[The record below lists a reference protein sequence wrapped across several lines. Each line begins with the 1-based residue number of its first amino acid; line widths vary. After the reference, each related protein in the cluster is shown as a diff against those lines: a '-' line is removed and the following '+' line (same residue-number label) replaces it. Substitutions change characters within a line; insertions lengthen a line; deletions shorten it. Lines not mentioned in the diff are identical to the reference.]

1 MNMEKLSGFSD
12 DSVHDYEIKNRQVAR
27 RAAADGMVLLKN
39 DGILPLNKGEKLAL
53 YGSGAVMTIK
63 GGTGSGD
70 VNSRP
75 VVSLWEG
82 LKNAGVTIA
91 TDEWLTGYEKIYKK
105 AREDWRDSI
114 WAELDKMSEDN
125 DDNGMHF
132 FDAYCSI
139 PFVIPSGERPE
150 KEDADTAMYV
160 ISRNAGEGA
169 DRTLSKGD
177 YFLTDNETNDI
188 DVIADLYRK
197 VIIVLNTGGII
208 DMSFACKYSNIS
220 AILYISQPG
229 IEAGNAFA
237 DIVTGKVTP
246 SAKLTDTWAID
257 YGDYPSSAGFSL
269 NDGDVETEKYTEGI
283 YVGYRYFDTF
293 EKKARYS
300 FGYGLS
306 YTNFEI
312 KTLGI
317 THYDLGRED
326 THIGIK
332 VSVTNTGRTY
342 SGREVVQVY
351 VSCPQD
357 GMSKEFRRL
366 VGFVKTGLLAPG
378 GIEETEV
385 MFPLTSLT
393 SYDEKRPGWV
403 IGKGLYEVFVGDSLE
418 TSVMR
423 AVIEADSDIITE
435 KTEHICALEDGM
447 ELDELS
453 APSDEVNKRRE
464 ACFDGFEADKS
475 ISGNRVTIHDFD
487 MKTKEVIY
495 DGAYGNVSAETEEL
509 VNSLTEDE
517 LIKLAAGDISKGQGN
532 LGNAGVRVPGSA
544 AQTSNCAVEK
554 EIGDMVLAD
563 GPAGLRLGRTYEVI
577 DGNPVSAP
585 IEKSMD
591 DGFFYRGN
599 DKAEK
604 DTITRY
610 QYCTAIPVGTLLAQ
624 TWDLDLVKECGRAI
638 ADELEIFG
646 VTLWLAPGMN
656 IHRNPLCGRNFEY
669 YSEDP
674 VISGMMAAAMTNGV
688 QTLKGHGTTIKHF
701 ACNNQENNR
710 MGTDSIVSERVLREI
725 YLKGFEIAV
734 ETSQPLAIM
743 TSYNKVN
750 GIHAANNYDLCTRA
764 ARCEWGFKGLIMT
777 DWTTTMNGPDCTA
790 SGCMRAGNDLVMPGC
805 QGDLD
810 NIRAELDSGK
820 LDLKDLKRSVSR
832 IASIVLGSTNR

>member
-12 DSVHDYEIKNRQVAR
+12 DSVHDYEIKGRKVAR
-27 RAAADGMVLLKN
+27 KAAADGMVLLKN
-39 DGILPLNKGEKLAL
+39 DGVLPLNRGEKLAL
-53 YGSGAVMTIK
+53 YGSGALMTIK

-82 LKNAGVTIA
+82 LKNAGITIV
-91 TDEWLTGYEKIYKK
+91 TDEWLTDYERIYRK
-105 AREDWRDSI
+105 AKEDWRDAI
-114 WAELDKMSEDN
+114 WAELDKTKDAAEDY
-125 DDNGMHF
+125 GLHF

-139 PFVIPSGERPE
+139 PFVIPSGKRPV

-177 YFLTDNETNDI
+177 YYLTDNEASDI
-188 DVIADLYRK
+188 EIISGLYSK
-197 VIIVLNTGGII
+197 AIIVLNTGGII
-208 DMSFACKYSNIS
+208 DMSFACKYSNIA

-229 IEAGNAFA
+229 MEAGNAFA
-237 DIVTGKVTP
+237 DVVMGKVTP
-246 SAKLTDTWAID
+246 SAKLTDTWALD
-257 YGDYPSSAGFSL
+257 YSDYPSSAGFSM
-269 NDGDVETEKYTEGI
+269 NDGDVDTEKYTEGI

-293 EKKARYS
+293 GKNALYG

-306 YTNFEI
+306 YTGFDI
-312 KTLGI
+312 RTIGI
-317 THYDLGRED
+317 THYDLGND
-326 THIGIK
+326 DPHIGIK

-342 SGREVVQVY
+342 SGREIVQVY

-357 GMSKEFRRL
+357 GMPKEFRRL
-366 VGFVKTGLLAPG
+366 AAFVKTGLLAPG
-378 GIEETEV
+378 ETEETEV
-385 MFPLTSLT
+385 MFPLTSLA
-393 SYDEKRPGWV
+393 SYDEKIPGWV
-403 IGKGLYEVFVGDSLE
+403 IEKGLYEVFVGDSLGS
-418 TSVMR
+418 SVMQ
-423 AVIEADSDIITE
+423 AVIEADSDIITV
-435 KTEHICALEDGM
+435 KTGHICALEDGM
-447 ELDELS
+447 ELEELS
-453 APSDEVNKRRE
+453 APSDEVSSRRQI
-464 ACFDGFEADKS
+464 CLDRFEADKS
-475 ISGNRVTIHDFD
+475 VSVNKVTIHDFD

-495 DGAYGNVSAETEEL
+495 DGAYGNVGAGTEEL
-509 VNSLTEDE
+509 VDSLTEDE
-517 LIKLAAGDISKGQGN
+517 LIRLAAGDISKGQGN

-544 AQTSNCAVEK
+544 AQTSSCAAEK
-554 EIGDMVLAD
+554 GIGDMVLAD

-591 DGFFYRGN
+591 DGFFYRGS
-599 DKAEK
+599 DKAGQNT
-604 DTITRY
+604 TIRY

-624 TWDLDLVKECGRAI
+624 TWDIDMVKECGRAI
-638 ADELEIFG
+638 SDELEIYG

-674 VISGMMAAAMTNGV
+674 VLSGMMAAAMTNGV
-688 QTLKGHGTTIKHF
+688 QTLKSHGTTIKHF

-710 MGTDSIVSERVLREI
+710 MGTDSVVSERALREI

-750 GIHAANNYDLCTRA
+750 GIHAANNYDFCTKA

-810 NIRAELDSGK
+810 NIREELDSGK
-820 LDLKDLKRSVSR
+820 LDMKDLKRSVAR
-832 IASIVLGSTNR
+832 TASVILKAAGR